1 MRLRRAADRLR
12 LVCEHLESA
21 LAAPDPLQVEAD
33 AWRATA
39 VAGAAAG
46 DVALARHFA
55 GPASDPLMAWPVHCD
70 VPEQVTAVRDALSV
84 LRWNLDAEDTVP
96 RPLVVSCL
104 TTIADALDDI
114 DAVLAGGPPS

>member
-21 LAAPDPLQVEAD
+21 LAAPDMLRVEAD

-46 DVALARHFA
+46 DVAL
-55 GPASDPLMAWPVHCD
+55 GPAVA
-70 VPEQVTAVRDALSV
+70 
-84 LRWNLDAEDTVP
+84 
-96 RPLVVSCL
+96 RP
-104 TTIADALDDI
+104 
-114 DAVLAGGPPS
+114 P